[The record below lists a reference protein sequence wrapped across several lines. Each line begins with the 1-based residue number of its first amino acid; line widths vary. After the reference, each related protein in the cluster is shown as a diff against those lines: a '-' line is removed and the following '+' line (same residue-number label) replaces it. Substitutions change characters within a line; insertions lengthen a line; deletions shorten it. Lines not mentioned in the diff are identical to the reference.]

1 MNQDFVFVLA
11 ATAAASQEA
20 TPGVPTS
27 EFAFRPDLPDSDL
40 DNDLPNCEMM
50 PKPSGENLDLKHQIS
65 VISSHHLSVVLGGP
79 DRSAHCADGES

>member
-1 MNQDFVFVLA
+1 MLA

-40 DNDLPNCEMM
+40 DNDLPNCEMT
-50 PKPSGENLDLKHQIS
+50 PTPSGENLDLKHQIS
-65 VISSHHLSVVLGGP
+65 VISSQLTAFQSSLAAQTGALTAQKIG
-79 DRSAHCADGES
+79 RAHV